1 MSATGFQFDAQQSY
15 QLAAI
20 AAVVDVFDG
29 QPPDAQQ
36 WADKLAGQLQAS
48 LPSPADELALDTAQE
63 IGAIGN
69 HLVLEPTSILANVQ
83 AVQER
88 NLLET
93 SASLGEGALELDI
106 EMETGTGKTYVYLRT
121 ALELAKRYHFN
132 KFLVVVPRK
141 AIKEGVMASIRAMQA
156 HFTQQYGPFEFFLY
170 DGGSPEQV
178 RSFATSTLP
187 QIGVVSIDAMKR
199 EGNVMFNAHDKLLG
213 LAPLEYLK
221 ATRPIVIVDEPQ
233 LMESDLSLSAIGD
246 LQPTCVL
253 RYSATHKKIRNLIYR
268 LDPVDAHELGL
279 VKQIV
284 VSEVLQKG
292 ADAAPYIKL
301 LAVQG
306 APKWAAKLELACRTA
321 DGGLARKSKTIKQY
335 ADLGTAT
342 GNAAYNGLE
351 IINLRLGDGAEP
363 SQIELNRYG
372 WLDEGQA
379 LGGATGQIAKEMI
392 RETVREHLRKEK
404 RLRADPKTA
413 NIKVLSLFFVDKVAS
428 FLGEGSTSDDANG
441 EFVRWFD
448 EILTEERS
456 KDPALQDW
464 LPATPAAV
472 RRGIFSSNKAGRL
485 ADTTEKGNA
494 QDQETFKLIMREK
507 ESLLDPANAVRF
519 IFSHS
524 MLGVGWDNPN
534 VFQICALR
542 EMGKETE
549 RRQTLGRGLRLP
561 VAKTASGYQRV
572 ADRSLATLSVI
583 ASESYQEFA
592 DKLQKEYQDAGV
604 AIGVVRKT
612 AFARIAR
619 LDAAPN
625 EDGIAPTLGVKAS
638 TAIFEQLQHRGFID
652 AQGQVQAA
660 FTPQTQGFTL
670 GLGAEFAPY
679 EAAIQEAISR
689 ANMGRF
695 VKAKSDKRTRKL
707 NKELYATPEFAA
719 FWQRISQKTT
729 YRVTIDRKALI
740 EKVISAIQAA
750 PAIAPLRIAVTQAK
764 LSVQRGGTQST
775 ETQAPR
781 QTLLQGSYDLPDIIS
796 ELQQATSLTR
806 QTLVD
811 ILVGCG
817 KLEQFIG
824 NPNDFMVMARRC
836 IKGELAHIMVDGL
849 QYEKLGGSVY
859 ELREL
864 QADGLAEKELFIS
877 QMYQVQNQE
886 KTDFDWVAYDGGAN
900 SPERQFAELLDGRE
914 DIKLFMKLPEKF
926 KIPTP
931 VGYYNPDWAIIKQVD
946 GQDRIY
952 MVRETK
958 STGDLHAL
966 YSASAIKVK
975 AAHKHFAAIGV
986 PYDISAPEAWNL

>member
-36 WADKLAGQLQAS
+36 WADKLASQLHAT
-48 LPSPADELALDTAQE
+48 LPSPAGQLALDTAQE

-69 HLVLEPTSILANVQ
+69 HLVLDSASILANVQ

-88 NLLET
+88 NLLDA
-93 SASLGEGALELDI
+93 SASLGEGALEFDI

-121 ALELAKRYHFN
+121 ALELAKRYRFH

-156 HFTQQYGPFEFFLY
+156 HFTQRYGPFEFFLY

-233 LMESDLSLSAIGD
+233 LMESDLSLSAIDD

-284 VSEVLQKG
+284 VSEVMQKG

-306 APKWAAKLELACRTA
+306 APKWAAKLELACRKA
-321 DGGLARKSKTIKQY
+321 DGSLTRKEKTIKQN
-335 ADLGTAT
+335 ADLGQAT
-342 GNAAYNGLE
+342 GNAAYDGLF
-351 IINLRLGDGAEP
+351 ISNLSLGDGAEP

-372 WLDEGQA
+372 VLHEGQA
-379 LGGATGQIAKEMI
+379 LGGATGLIAKEMI
-392 RETVREHLRKEK
+392 RETVREHIRKEK
-404 RLRADPKTA
+404 RLRSTPSTA

-428 FLGEGSTSDDANG
+428 FLGEGSNSDDANG

-448 EILTEERS
+448 EVYAEERA

-464 LPATPAAV
+464 LPAVPQTV
-472 RRGIFSSNKAGRL
+472 RRGIFSSKAGRL
-485 ADTTEKGNA
+485 ADSTDKGNA

-507 ESLLDPANAVRF
+507 ETLLDPANAVRF

-561 VAKTASGYQRV
+561 VAKTVAGYQRV
-572 ADRSLATLSVI
+572 ADRSMATLSVI
-583 ASESYQEFA
+583 ANESYQDFA

-612 AFARIAR
+612 AFAKITQIHAE
-619 LDAAPN
+619 PE
-625 EDGIAPTLGVKAS
+625 EDGTAPTLGVKTS

-660 FTPQTQGFTL
+660 FTPQLQGFTL
-670 GLGAEFAPY
+670 GLDAEFAPY
-679 EAAIQEAISR
+679 ETAIKEEMSR

-695 VKAKSDKRTRKL
+695 VKPNSQRQKRKL
-707 NKELYATPEFAA
+707 NKELYATPEFAQ
-719 FWQRISQKTT
+719 FWQKISQKTT
-729 YRVTIDRKALI
+729 YRVAIDSRALI
-740 EKVISAIQAA
+740 AKVTSAIKDA
-750 PAIAPLRIAVTQAK
+750 PAIAALRIAVTQAK
-764 LSVQRGGTQST
+764 LSVQRGGTKST
-775 ETQAPR
+775 ETRAPR
-781 QTLLQGSYDLPDIIS
+781 QTHLQGSYDLPDIIS

-811 ILVGCG
+811 ILAGCG
-817 KLEQFIG
+817 KLDQFIG
-824 NPNDFMVMARRC
+824 NPNDFIAMARRC
-836 IKGELAHIMVDGL
+836 IKGELAKIMVDGL
-849 QYEKLGGSVY
+849 QYEKLDGSVY

-864 QADGLAEKELFIS
+864 QADGLAEKELFLN
-877 QMYQVQNQE
+877 QMYQVQNQQ
-886 KTDFDWVAYDGGAN
+886 KTDFDWLLYDGGAE
-900 SPERQFAELLDGRE
+900 SPERKFAELLDGRE
-914 DIKLFMKLPEKF
+914 DIKLFMKLPDKF

-931 VGYYNPDWAIIKQVD
+931 VGPYNPDWAIIKQVD
-946 GQDRIY
+946 GENRVY

-958 STGDLHAL
+958 STGDLNAL
-966 YSASAIKVK
+966 YSESAIKVK

-986 PYDISAPEAWNL
+986 PYDISTPGAWNL